1 MQYVTISA
9 FTLLNKRTT
18 RLSVVANETV
28 ANETAGARAR
38 LAMRKLA
45 RCLLSGELRA
55 GRQEDNEFFKAPSF
69 Y

>member
-28 ANETAGARAR
+28 ANETVGTCAAGDAQASTVP
-38 LAMRKLA
+38 A
-45 RCLLSGELRA
+45 A
-55 GRQEDNEFFKAPSF
+55 G
-69 Y
+69 